1 MPFLNNIGSTE
12 LVIIGIV
19 LLVLFGGKKLS
30 ELARGIGESGRE
42 LKKVKKDMLDAYNQ
56 DEDNKKETK
65 QAEKKEGGVDNV

>member
-42 LKKVKKDMLDAYNQ
+42 LRKVKKDMIDAYNQ
-56 DEDNKKETK
+56 DEDKKEAK
-65 QAEKKEGGVDNV
+65 QAKKKKGGVDNV